1 MELNKEEFNW
11 TDKSVIGMALIIQ
24 GGSIDSFGNQIK
36 SDIYYEVGKHKESG
50 MVAILPTDRNQK
62 HEFINEVM
70 KSQNKFN

>member
-11 TDKSVIGMALIIQ
+11 TEKAIVGMALIIQ